1 VNWQEVEVIG
11 AERVVNWLLTS
22 GLRIAFIVVG
32 ALIVMRILRFLITK
46 IRRFFEDDDPATK
59 SEREKR
65 AETLTRTLAN
75 FATIAIWFFAGMM
88 ILKELGVDIGPILA
102 GAGIAGLA
110 IGFGAQSLVK
120 DFLSGIFIVVENEYR
135 VGDVVKIAD
144 TAGLVE
150 KITLRTTTLRD
161 LEGKVHIIPNGEIT
175 VVTNMTKEWSRF
187 LIDVG
192 VAYKEDV
199 DHVMEVLKEV
209 GEGMEKDETFGVL
222 ILEPLQILGVDSF
235 GDSSVNIRV
244 MFTTQ
249 PLQQWTVGREFRRR
263 IKKVFDEKGIEI
275 PFPHRTIYLGEGS
288 PMEGRLSVEL
298 VEKKEPHPGT
308 AEDVRSSEGPPTRRR
323 AAGRRGRGEGEDEG
337 E

>member
-1 VNWQEVEVIG
+1 VNWQEVIST
-11 AERVVNWLLTS
+11 ERVLNWLVTS
-22 GLRIAFIVVG
+22 GLRVAFIVIG
-32 ALIVMRILRFLITK
+32 AFVLMRIFRFLIAK
-46 IRRFFEDDDPATK
+46 IQRFFEDDDPTTR

-65 AETLTRTLAN
+65 AETLTRTLGH
-75 FATIAIWFFAGMM
+75 FATIVVWFFAGMM
-88 ILKELGVDIGPILA
+88 ILKELGVDIGPVLA

-110 IGFGAQSLVK
+110 VGFGAQSLVK
-120 DFLSGIFIVVENEYR
+120 DFLSGIFIIIENEFR
-135 VGDVVKIAD
+135 VGDVVRIAD

-161 LEGKVHIIPNGEIT
+161 LEGKVHIIPNGQIE

-199 DHVMEVLKEV
+199 DYVMDVLGEV
-209 GEGMEKDETFGVL
+209 GEGMEKDEDYGPL

-263 IKKVFDEKGIEI
+263 IKKAFDEKGIEI
-275 PFPHRTIYLGEGS
+275 PFPHRTVYLGEGS
-288 PMEGRLSVEL
+288 PMDGRVSVEL
-298 VEKKEPHPGT
+298 VEKREPRPDAVARRG
-308 AEDVRSSEGPPTRRR
+308 EGPPTTRPRPR
-323 AAGRRGRGEGEDEG
+323 TKGTGEGQGD
-337 E
+337 

>member
-1 VNWQEVEVIG
+1 LSWRDVISVEKTVS
-11 AERVVNWLLTS
+11 WLVTS
-22 GLRIAFIVVG
+22 GLRILLIVVG
-32 ALIVMRILRFLITK
+32 ALVVVRILRFLITK
-46 IRRFFEDDDPATK
+46 IQRFFEDDDPTTR

-65 AETLTRTLAN
+65 AGTLTRTLGH
-75 FATIAIWFFAGMM
+75 FATIIVWFFAGMM
-88 ILKELGVDIGPILA
+88 ILKELGVEIGPILA

-110 IGFGAQSLVK
+110 FGFGAQSLVK
-120 DFLSGIFIVVENEYR
+120 DFLSGIFIIIENEFR
-135 VGDVVKIAD
+135 VGDVVRIAD

-161 LEGKVHIIPNGEIT
+161 LEGRVHIIPNGQIQ

-199 DHVMEVLKEV
+199 DYVMEVLKEV
-209 GEGMEKDETFGVL
+209 GEGMEKDETFGSL
-222 ILEPLQILGVDSF
+222 ILEPLSILGVDSF

-263 IKKVFDEKGIEI
+263 IKKTFDEKGIEI
-275 PFPHRTIYLGEGS
+275 PFPHRTVYLGEGS
-288 PMEGRLSVEL
+288 PMDGRLSVEL
-298 VEKKEPHPGT
+298 VERSAPGT
-308 AEDVRSSEGPPTRRR
+308 GPAAGSPGPEGAPTTRG
-323 AAGRRGRGEGEDEG
+323 AAGRRRTDEG
-337 E
+337 VEEGD

>member
-1 VNWQEVEVIG
+1 LNWQEVVS
-11 AERVVNWLLTS
+11 AETVVNWLMTS
-22 GLRIAFIVVG
+22 GLQILLVVVG
-32 ALIVMRILRFLITK
+32 AFVAVKILRFLITK
-46 IRRFFEDDDPATK
+46 IQRFFEDDDPTTR

-65 AETLTRTLAN
+65 AETLTRTLSN
-75 FATIAIWFFAGMM
+75 MATIVVWFFAGMM
-88 ILKELGVDIGPILA
+88 ILKELGVEIGPILA

-120 DFLSGIFIVVENEYR
+120 DFLSGIFIVLENEFR
-135 VGDVVKIAD
+135 VGDVVRIAD

-161 LEGKVHIIPNGEIT
+161 LEGKVHIVPNGEIT

-199 DHVMEVLKEV
+199 DHVMDVLAEV
-209 GEGMEKDETFGVL
+209 GEGMEKDEKYGPL
-222 ILEPLQILGVDSF
+222 ILEPLAILGVDSF

-263 IKKVFDEKGIEI
+263 IKKAFDEKGIEI
-275 PFPHRTIYLGEGS
+275 PFPHRTVYLGEGS
-288 PMEGRLSVEL
+288 PMDGRVSVEL
-298 VEKKEPHPGT
+298 VGKREPPATVEK
-308 AEDVRSSEGPPTRRR
+308 RRPESAPR
-323 AAGRRGRGEGEDEG
+323 AKSAPGRRGTGEGEGD
-337 E
+337 

>member
-1 VNWQEVEVIG
+1 LNWKDVISVEKAVNWSV
-11 AERVVNWLLTS
+11 TS
-22 GLRIAFIVVG
+22 GLRIVLIVVG
-32 ALIVMRILRFLITK
+32 ALIAVRLLRFLVSK
-46 IRRFFEDDDPATK
+46 IQRFFEDDDPTTK

-65 AETLTRTLAN
+65 AETLTRTLGN
-75 FATIAIWFFAGMM
+75 IITIIVWFFAGMM
-88 ILKELGVDIGPILA
+88 ILKELGVEIGPILA

-110 IGFGAQSLVK
+110 VGFGAQSLVK
-120 DFLSGIFIVVENEYR
+120 DFLSGIFIIIENAFR

-161 LEGKVHIIPNGEIT
+161 LEGKVHIIPNGQIA

-199 DHVMEVLKEV
+199 DYVMEVLGEV
-209 GEGMEKDETFGVL
+209 GESMEKDEKFGPL
-222 ILEPLQILGVDSF
+222 ILEPLSILGVDSF

-263 IKKVFDEKGIEI
+263 IKKTFDEKGIEI

-288 PMEGRLSVEL
+288 PMDNRLSVEL
-298 VEKKEPHPGT
+298 IEKSAPGP
-308 AEDVRSSEGPPTRRR
+308 GPAADAPR
-323 AAGRRGRGEGEDEG
+323 AAGAPAQRSAPRRKGTGEGDEEG
-337 E
+337 D

>member
-1 VNWQEVEVIG
+1 VNWREIIS
-11 AERVVNWLLTS
+11 AKAVVDWLLTS
-22 GLRIAFIVVG
+22 GLRIGFIVIG
-32 ALIVMRILRFLITK
+32 ALVLVRILRFLITK
-46 IRRFFEDDDPATK
+46 IQRFFDDDDPTTR

-65 AETLTRTLAN
+65 AETLTRTLAH
-75 FATIAIWFFAGMM
+75 FATIIVWFFAGMM

-110 IGFGAQSLVK
+110 VGFGAQSLVK
-120 DFLSGIFIVVENEYR
+120 DFLSGIFIIIENEFR

-161 LEGKVHIIPNGEIT
+161 LEGKVHIVPNGEIA

-199 DHVMEVLKEV
+199 DYVMEVLGEV
-209 GEGMEKDETFGVL
+209 GEEMEKDETYGRL
-222 ILEPLQILGVDSF
+222 ILEPLAILGVDSF

-263 IKKVFDEKGIEI
+263 IKMAFDQKGIEI
-275 PFPHRTIYLGEGS
+275 PFPHRTVYLGEGS
-288 PMEGRLSVEL
+288 PMDGRMSVEL
-298 VEKKEPHPGT
+298 VEKREPSPDAVARRG
-308 AEDVRSSEGPPTRRR
+308 EGPPTTRPRPR
-323 AAGRRGRGEGEDEG
+323 TKGTGEGEGD
-337 E
+337 

>member
-1 VNWQEVEVIG
+1 LSWKDVISVEKAASWFVS
-11 AERVVNWLLTS
+11 N
-22 GLRIAFIVVG
+22 GLRIILIVVG
-32 ALIVMRILRFLITK
+32 ALIAVRLLRFLINK
-46 IRRFFEDDDPATK
+46 IQRFFEDDDPTTK

-65 AETLTRTLAN
+65 AETLTRTLGN
-75 FATIAIWFFAGMM
+75 IITIVVWFFAGMM
-88 ILKELGVDIGPILA
+88 ILKELGVEIGPILA

-110 IGFGAQSLVK
+110 VGFGAQSLVK
-120 DFLSGIFIVVENEYR
+120 DFLSGIFIIIENAFR
-135 VGDVVKIAD
+135 VGDVVRIAD

-161 LEGKVHIIPNGEIT
+161 LEGNVHIIPNGQIA

-199 DHVMEVLKEV
+199 DHVMEVLKEI
-209 GEGMEKDETFGVL
+209 GEGMQKDAVFGPL
-222 ILEPLQILGVDSF
+222 ILEPLSVLGVDSF

-263 IKKVFDEKGIEI
+263 MKKTFDEKGIES

-288 PMEGRLSVEL
+288 PMDNRLSVEL
-298 VEKKEPHPGT
+298 IEKSASRSGPA
-308 AEDVRSSEGPPTRRR
+308 AE
-323 AAGRRGRGEGEDEG
+323 AGRAEGAPTGRGAPARRGTGEGEQEG
-337 E
+337 D